1 MGITE
6 LSTVESLLVALSGLV
21 TVFIMLAVLCLMI
34 PVISKVVSSV
44 EGNKAAPAPTASAA
58 PTAAAAPA
66 ASEAPAKRSGET
78 YTGEIALIGCDEKTA
93 AMVMA
98 IVSYETG
105 TPLDQLIFH
114 KIKAL

>member
-6 LSTVESLLVALSGLV
+6 LSLVESLLVALSGIV
-21 TVFIMLAVLCLMI
+21 TVFMMLAVLCLMI
-34 PVISKVVSSV
+34 PVISKAVASV
-44 EGNKAAPAPTASAA
+44 EGKK
-58 PTAAAAPA
+58 AAPA
-66 ASEAPAKRSGET
+66 ASAVSTPAPAAPAAPAAGGT
-78 YTGEIALIGCDEKTA
+78 YTGEIALTGCDEKTA

-105 TPLDQLIFH
+105 IPLDQLIFH

>member
-44 EGNKAAPAPTASAA
+44 EGNKAAPA